1 MRIEHQGIKNH
12 PCMKSVAAAYG
23 NLAECMKEQTV
34 QLEMHMSKRT
44 FFSFAEEIRTKHNMY
59 HSALTKKHP
68 YILSMRVN
76 VDNDLKRGMWHMT
89 VIIPNNREVVS

>member
-44 FFSFAEEIRTKHNMY
+44 FFNQETSLHSKH
-59 HSALTKKHP
+59 A
-68 YILSMRVN
+68 R
-76 VDNDLKRGMWHMT
+76 
-89 VIIPNNREVVS
+89 